1 MTPYLG
7 IGWQIS
13 ELHGWGIFG
22 INVARQ
28 LLRRGSPTPRLLD
41 EPVLDETAARELQAL
56 VQEWKVVSRTR
67 AQQPNKDPTFLA
79 DSTVIQAF
87 GNGFTGPGS
96 QRRFRGDRNV
106 GFIFFEENA
115 FTEQQLAFGRE
126 MDVML
131 AGSRWNAEL
140 LKEWGFAR
148 SAFVMQGVDTE
159 RFQPRP
165 RTGLF
170 GDRFVI
176 FSGGKLEIRKGQD
189 IVLVAFREFV
199 RRHPDAML
207 VTAWHNPWPATAA
220 SIKESQHN
228 VGLPA
233 TDAATNRLMI
243 TEWLHDS
250 GLPAGSYLDAGF
262 LNNRDMPR
270 YYREVDIALFPN
282 RAEGGTNL
290 VAMEAMASG
299 IPCILSANTGHLDLM
314 EGDNCYALTRQAS
327 LPGADR
333 KGWGESDP
341 AEIVEKLEHAYAHR
355 AEARER
361 GLRGAAF
368 IGQFNWKAQTEQLI
382 STIDT
387 LLGNPA

>member
-1 MTPYLG
+1 MNPYLG

-22 INVARQ
+22 INVTRQ
-28 LLRRGSPTPRLLD
+28 LVQRGKPLPRLLD
-41 EPVLDETAARELQAL
+41 EPVLDETATRELGGLVHDWKAL
-56 VQEWKVVSRTR
+56 SQTR
-67 AQQPNKDPTFLA
+67 AQQPQNGPTFLP
-79 DSTVIQAF
+79 DTTVIQAF

-96 QRRFRGDRNV
+96 QRRFRGENNV
-106 GFIFFEENA
+106 GFIFFEENT
-115 FTEQQLAFGRE
+115 FTEKQLAFGRE
-126 MDVML
+126 MDIML
-131 AGSRWNAEL
+131 AGSRWNAQL
-140 LKEWGFAR
+140 LKEWGFPR
-148 SAFVMQGVDTE
+148 TAFVMQGVDTQ

-189 IVLVAFREFV
+189 IVLAAFREFV

-220 SIKESQHN
+220 SIKESQHA

-233 TDAATNRLMI
+233 TDATTNRLMI
-243 TEWLHDS
+243 TEWLRDY
-250 GLPAGSYLDAGF
+250 GLPQGSYLDAGF

-270 YYREVDIALFPN
+270 YYREVDVALFPN

-299 IPCILSANTGHLDLM
+299 IPCILSANTGHLDLI
-314 EGDNCYALTRQAS
+314 EGDNCYPLVKQAALSGAS
-327 LPGADR
+327 R

-341 AEIVEKLEHAYAHR
+341 DEIVEQLEMVYAQR
-355 AEARER
+355 TQARER

-368 IGQFNWKAQTEQLI
+368 ISQFNWKTQTEC
-382 STIDT
+382 
-387 LLGNPA
+387 LLSEVNNLLAPVA